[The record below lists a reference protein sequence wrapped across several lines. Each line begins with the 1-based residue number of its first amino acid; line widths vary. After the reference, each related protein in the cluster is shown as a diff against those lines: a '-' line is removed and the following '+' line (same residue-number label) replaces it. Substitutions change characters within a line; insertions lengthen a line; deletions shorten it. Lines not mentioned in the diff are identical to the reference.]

1 MNYFGCEASIGGRM
15 KFVGNWMRVALMA
28 MAALAV
34 VSCSNE
40 FVRSSSPVLLIV
52 TNSQTLQR
60 IDLSGNGS
68 SGNTNCDQDIGTIN
82 ITARLKN
89 ADLNVDQRFN
99 DVRVT
104 RYRVSYRRIDG
115 GTLVPAPFV
124 RPIDI
129 LVTANGAAASLSKFQ
144 IFSSDAIFQAPFVSL
159 FPNNGGRDPETG
171 RTVVT
176 LQVVLEVFGQTLAGT
191 NVTDSTTFPLDFCI
205 SCGGC
210 A

>member
-1 MNYFGCEASIGGRM
+1 MR
-15 KFVGNWMRVALMA
+15 FVGNWMRVALMA
-28 MAALAV
+28 VAALAV

-40 FVRSSSPVLLIV
+40 FARSSSPVALIV

-60 IDLSGNGS
+60 IDLAGNGS
-68 SGNTNCDQDIGTIN
+68 SGNVNCNEDIGTIN
-82 ITARLKN
+82 ITARIKN
-89 ADLNVDQRFN
+89 GDINTDQRFN

-144 IFSSDAIFQAPFVSL
+144 VFSSDAILQAPFVSL
-159 FPNNGGRDPETG
+159 FPSNGGRDPETG